1 MSKDA
6 KPLRKASGKP
16 SPTLSVEQ
24 RLRSIIRVCLGDPRG
39 DPDRHHM
46 LAAAHC
52 MILLDEMGFE
62 KLDEDSERTE
72 QMRGKN
78 LWEVDFIEAARSDEA
93 L

>member
-1 MSKDA
+1 
-6 KPLRKASGKP
+6 
-16 SPTLSVEQ
+16 
-24 RLRSIIRVCLGDPRG
+24 
-39 DPDRHHM
+39 M